1 MQNNEYWQQ
10 RAENNLIDAENLTT
24 EQLKKLKVVFQKAA
38 NDIQDEI
45 FKFYGKY
52 SSETGLSLIDINK
65 RLNKDELAT
74 FGLELKRYLNEVYRL
89 GGYSPNTRE
98 YLRSLSARTYM
109 SRLEYLKAE
118 IQWIIENMYRY
129 ENLMLTELFQKAYDE
144 TYFKRV
150 FDIQQGLGF
159 AFEFGTLS
167 VKKIKAAI
175 NQNWQGSNFSDRIW
189 IDKNKLLQVLEQR
202 IPQAVAIGQGSK
214 TLARNLSKLLDTKY
228 SNAERLA
235 RTEMNKIANDAAKMA
250 YDETPDEVLQQYKIL
265 ATLDNRTS
273 EICQHMDGKIFKLSE
288 YEVGVTAPPFHVRCR
303 TTTIP
308 YFKDNVSE
316 HGRIATDYSTGNAY
330 YVPSDMTYKEWR
342 DNLTEKQEKYF
353 IANQKMREQRKA
365 DKEQLA
371 KYRKLVNKANKTDN
385 SEFFAGFPTR
395 LEEFQ
400 QMKYLEP
407 SKWEVYKK
415 NAQIIRNID

>member
-1 MQNNEYWQQ
+1 MQDNQYWQQ
-10 RAENNLIDAENLTT
+10 RAENRLIDDENLTT
-24 EQLKKLKVVFQKAA
+24 EKLKKLKAVFQKAVD
-38 NDIQDEI
+38 NIQDEI

-52 SSETGLSLIDINK
+52 SSETGLSFIDINK
-65 RLNKDELAT
+65 RLNKN
-74 FGLELKRYLNEVYRL
+74 ELKTFKVELKHYLDEVDRL
-89 GGYSPNTRE
+89 GGYSPQARS
-98 YLRSLSARTYM
+98 YLRSLSARAYM

-118 IQWIIENMYRY
+118 IQWIIENMYRA
-129 ENLMLTELFQKAYDE
+129 ENLSLEELFEQAFEE
-144 TYFKRV
+144 TYYKSM

-189 IDKNKLLQVLEQR
+189 TDKNKLLQVINQK
-202 IPQAVAIGQGSK
+202 IPQGIAIGQGSK
-214 TLARNLSKLLDTKY
+214 TLARDISKTLDTKY

-235 RTEMNKIANDAAKMA
+235 RTEMNKIANDAAKMS
-250 YDETPDEVLQQYKIL
+250 YDEAPDEVLKQYQIL

-273 EICQHMDGKIFKLSE
+273 EICQDMDGKIFDLSE
-288 YEVGVTAPPFHVRCR
+288 YEVGITAPCFHPNCR

-342 DNLTEKQEKYF
+342 KSLTVEQEKAF
-353 IANQKMREQRKA
+353 IANEKMREQRKA

-371 KYRKLVNKANKTDN
+371 KYRKLVNKANKSGN
-385 SEFFAGFPTR
+385 PEFFAGFPTK

-415 NAQIIRNID
+415 NAQIIRNMD